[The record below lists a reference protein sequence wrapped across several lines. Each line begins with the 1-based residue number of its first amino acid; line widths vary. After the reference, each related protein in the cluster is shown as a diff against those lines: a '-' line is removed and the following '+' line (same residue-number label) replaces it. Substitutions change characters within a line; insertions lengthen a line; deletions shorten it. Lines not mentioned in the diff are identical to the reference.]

1 MYKAEEKGLSFNGG
15 SVLISEVKK
24 NPADPLINHILV

>member
-24 NPADPLINHILV
+24 TQPIHW